1 MKSSFEEEKI
11 GKLTFLDVD
20 VSREGNKFV
29 TTVYRKLTFSGVYTH
44 CDSFLPTTYTFGMI
58 YTLAFRCFSVFSNWD
73 NFHNELAFLKDIF

>member
-44 CDSFLPTTYTFGMI
+44 CDTFYLLHI
-58 YTLAFRCFSVFSNWD
+58 HLA
-73 NFHNELAFLKDIF
+73 